1 MKFRIGVTGGLCYP
15 LKYNVDALNIKW
27 KVISRSKETRM
38 IRKREAFVKSL
49 VGSCNTRFRLDINMP
64 VMITNPGIGFGT

>member
-27 KVISRSKETRM
+27 KVISRSKETKM
-38 IRKREAFVKSL
+38 KENREVLLK
-49 VGSCNTRFRLDINMP
+49 V
-64 VMITNPGIGFGT
+64 